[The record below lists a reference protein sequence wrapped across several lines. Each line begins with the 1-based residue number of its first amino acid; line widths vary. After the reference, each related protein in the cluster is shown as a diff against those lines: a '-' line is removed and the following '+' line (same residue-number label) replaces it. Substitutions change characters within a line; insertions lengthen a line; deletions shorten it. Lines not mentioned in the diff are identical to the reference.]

1 MTRAIPGS
9 LFKSFVASLA
19 CASGAVFLVS
29 LDGISGPAAH
39 AEPLEVGGW
48 LGPRV
53 FSDNSRLGQRDV
65 ATPGMLTS
73 ALELGGRIGMPLLQ
87 GQLIPEA
94 ELAFALT
101 QTDPFDVG
109 VLWLEPRLSLRYLFS
124 LDQWLRPFVLVGG
137 GAPIGLSG
145 NTDVFSNHILGE
157 GFVGGGVVIDTG
169 KGFGLRL
176 DGRLSFLPGDDPPI
190 AVEVEIGV
198 GVSIPLGA
206 RAGART
212 RVEIVLADR
221 DRDGIPDDKDSC
233 PDRPEDRDGVEDDDG
248 CIDIDN
254 DLDRVLDIADAC
266 SLQPEVYNGFE
277 DDDGCPDSVPPEL
290 AAIVGP
296 IAGITFA
303 AGGEAPVN
311 SGAAAAAFDRI
322 AKILLANPSVR
333 IRVVGFTDDREA
345 GLPASGEGIELD
357 VPEPGEG
364 GDQPGALDPATVAI
378 DLGYARASSV
388 RELMI
393 SRGIPGPRMVADSR
407 GIEDAIAD
415 NNTAVGRNLNRRVEV
430 QLLIPQR

>member
-1 MTRAIPGS
+1 MKRAIPGS
-9 LFKSFVASLA
+9 LFKSFVARF
-19 CASGAVFLVS
+19 ASGLVASAALVAASGGSAVS
-29 LDGISGPAAH
+29 
-39 AEPLEVGGW
+39 EPLEVGGW

-73 ALELGGRIGMPLLQ
+73 ALELGGRIGMPMLR

-109 VLWLEPRLSLRYLFS
+109 VLWLEPRVALRYLFVT
-124 LDQWLRPFVLVGG
+124 DDWLRPFALIGG

-157 GFVGGGVVIDTG
+157 GFLGGGAVLDTG

-176 DGRLSFLPGDDPPI
+176 DARLSFLPGDDPPI

-198 GVSIPLGA
+198 GVAIPLGA
-206 RAGART
+206 RAGARARA
-212 RVEIVLADR
+212 RVVVADR
-221 DRDGIPDDKDSC
+221 DRDGVPDDKDSC
-233 PDRPEDRDGVEDDDG
+233 PDRREDRDGVEDDDG
-248 CIDIDN
+248 CPDIDN

-266 SLQPEVYNGFE
+266 SMQPEVYNGFE

-296 IAGITFA
+296 IGGLSFA
-303 AGGEAPVN
+303 AGAESPVS
-311 SGAAAAAFDRI
+311 SGVAAAAFDRI

-333 IRVVGFTDDREA
+333 VRIVGYTDDREA

-357 VPEPGEG
+357 VPEPGD
-364 GDQPGALDPATVAI
+364 GDGAPGALDPATVAI

-407 GIEDAIAD
+407 GVEEPIAD

-430 QLLIPQR
+430 QLLVPQR